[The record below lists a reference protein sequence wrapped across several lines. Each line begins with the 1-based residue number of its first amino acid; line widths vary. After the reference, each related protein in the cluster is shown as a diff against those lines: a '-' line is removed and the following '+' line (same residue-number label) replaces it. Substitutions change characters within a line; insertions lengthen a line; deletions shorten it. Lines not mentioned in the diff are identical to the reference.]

1 MNLPISLYVALRY
14 WRAKSADRFGR
25 LVANLASFG
34 IVLGVMALIIVL
46 SVAKAV
52 VHNRLSTEGVFVA
65 GLEKEISFY
74 KTQNAILSEE
84 FLTSSSLTN
93 ILAKAEGLGFTNR
106 SQSLL
111 VLKTS
116 RPLAVKQLP

>member
-1 MNLPISLYVALRY
+1 MKKP
-14 WRAKSADRFGR
+14 
-25 LVANLASFG
+25 
-34 IVLGVMALIIVL
+34 VLIITFLIGLIIVL

-52 VHNRLSTEGVFVA
+52 AHNRLSTEGVFVA

-84 FLTSSSLTN
+84 LLTSSSLTN
-93 ILAKAEGLGFTNR
+93 ILVKAEELGFTNKDK
-106 SQSLL
+106 SLL

-116 RPLAVKQLP
+116 RPLAVKQ